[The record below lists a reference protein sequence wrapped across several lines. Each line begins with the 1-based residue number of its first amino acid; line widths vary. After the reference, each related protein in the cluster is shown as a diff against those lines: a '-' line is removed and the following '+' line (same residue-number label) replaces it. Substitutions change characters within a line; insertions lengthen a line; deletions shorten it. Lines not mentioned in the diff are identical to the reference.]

1 MARYAPLDDGG
12 YVVDFNGRPLRTA
25 IDPVEY
31 GYESG
36 YELPLAPPP
45 TSEERLGRVAQSLDL
60 MRRENDPDYRA
71 FAEQQDRER
80 EFVEQEQKTRQL
92 GERIQRE
99 RQEAP
104 PELQPMSE
112 LDFDSAEKAGRF
124 SDDQRQ
130 VSDAGELP
138 ASPPTGKPP
147 LVRFAPAAAA
157 NQSQGAPAT
166 GQPRDATKQALS
178 DYAAKNLIR
187 RTGPTKGGWQP
198 TQVTTQRE
206 GVPTIE
212 ALANVERTA
221 RETDAL
227 GDEQLAA
234 RAQALD
240 EKVVKP
246 ALATLES
253 DARSLQ
259 ASYRERKR
267 TDEEL
272 AKLKTVADS
281 KERKAE
287 EMTRINA
294 RDDYWADKG
303 AFAKIIAAISAG
315 AFQIG
320 QGMAGGSGPNIP
332 LQMTEAAIEENA
344 DRLRLEHEDAVA
356 EGKNARNA
364 YSEALA
370 TYGTREDAMKALRL
384 EGQALADNMQR
395 VQLMRFG
402 TDQERADF
410 EMQKAARKE
419 QRAREW
425 ADISA
430 KAAGSTVSAERY
442 VPGSS
447 GGAGLDPKMVDLYL
461 KLNPDEKTEGTVSQL
476 RASTESR
483 VRLPPKLAQAV
494 GADFGFAKDATQ
506 AKDAEVA
513 MQRGESG
520 LDAIARMR
528 AILKPS
534 GRPIVPEDRGAAQ
547 AAMTEI
553 QTHLASP
560 FFLQQQ
566 TGEELKLTSKL
577 TGEQAID
584 LFTLGTVGQGIKALD
599 AAERAFK
606 RTMNAY
612 ERTLTKTYGGNDVIV
627 PNYNKQVERR

>member
-1 MARYAPLDDGG
+1 MARYAPLDDGS
-12 YVVDFNGRPLRTA
+12 YAVEFQGRPLRTA

-36 YELPLAPPP
+36 YEMPAGP
-45 TSEERLGRVAQSLDL
+45 TSEERLAKVAESVDL

-80 EFVEQEQKTRQL
+80 EFVEQEQRTRQL
-92 GERIQRE
+92 GERIQQE

-104 PELQPMSE
+104 PELQPTAQVT
-112 LDFDSAEKAGRF
+112 FDSAEKAGRF
-124 SDDQRQ
+124 SDDTRQ
-130 VSDAGELP
+130 VSDAGGLP
-138 ASPPTGKPP
+138 ASPPTGKAP
-147 LVRFAPAAAA
+147 LVRFAPAASAT
-157 NQSQGAPAT
+157 QSQGAPAT
-166 GQPRDATKQALS
+166 GKPRDPTKQALS
-178 DYAAKNLIR
+178 DYAAQNLVR

-198 TQVTTQRE
+198 TSVTTQRE
-206 GVPTIE
+206 GVPTLE
-212 ALANVERTA
+212 ALANVEKTA
-221 RETDAL
+221 RETDAA
-227 GDEQLAA
+227 GDEQVLA
-234 RAQALD
+234 RAEALD
-240 EKVVKP
+240 KKLQPVISG
-246 ALATLES
+246 LES
-253 DARSLQ
+253 SARSLQ

-272 AKLKTVADS
+272 ARLKTVS
-281 KERKAE
+281 EQKEKKAE
-287 EMTRINA
+287 DMTRINA
-294 RDDYWADKG
+294 RDDYWASKG
-303 AFAKIIAAISAG
+303 AFAKVLAAISIG
-315 AFQIG
+315 AFQVG
-320 QGMAGGSGPNIP
+320 QGMSGMSGPNIP
-332 LQMTEAAIEENA
+332 LELTEAAIEENA
-344 DRLRLEHEDAVA
+344 ERLRLEHEDAIA
-356 EGKNARNA
+356 GGKSARNA

-370 TYGTREDAMKALRL
+370 TYGTKEDAMKALRL
-384 EGQALADNMQR
+384 EGQALTDRMQGI
-395 VQLMRFG
+395 QLQRYG

-410 EMQKAARKE
+410 EMQKAQRKE
-419 QRAREW
+419 QRAMMYAEL
-425 ADISA
+425 SA

-447 GGAGLDPKMVDLYL
+447 GGSGLDPKMVDLYL

-494 GADFGFAKDATQ
+494 GADFGYAKDATQ

-520 LDAIARMR
+520 LDAISRMR
-528 AILKPS
+528 AILGPS
-534 GRPIVPEDRGAAQ
+534 GRPLVPEDRAAAQ

-566 TGEELKLTSKL
+566 TGEELKLTGKL

-606 RTMNAY
+606 RTVNAY
-612 ERTLTKTYGGNDVIV
+612 ERTLTKSYGGDDVIV
-627 PNYNKQVERR
+627 PNYDKKVERR